1 MVAPQHFWNDGERTR
16 LYDSFV
22 AGLLATLDDFTL
34 LYAPNINSYKRLG
47 PDDRA
52 AVVRRVVDDSAASVE
67 NRLPGADVN
76 PYLALAAMI
85 AGGLYGIDH
94 DLELGPALTRGAGS
108 ADSGR
113 VPDTLRA
120 ARQAFGSSQIAR
132 AAFGDEGR
140 RSLRSDG

>member
-1 MVAPQHFWNDGERTR
+1 MAPRRSGTTRERTR

-94 DLELGPALTRGAGS
+94 DLELGPALTRGVGS
-108 ADSGR
+108 ADAGQGPGYVACGAPGFRLLADRAGR
-113 VPDTLRA
+113 LR
-120 ARQAFGSSQIAR
+120 R
-132 AAFGDEGR
+132 
-140 RSLRSDG
+140 